1 MYGRLRKE
9 QSTPRLQL
17 VATVLLCDGRETQ
30 KVFEHMQE
38 EGLFVRLVG
47 LVGEWKERDPIMWRV
62 CLDLMYEMS
71 RIQRLRAEDFG
82 GYCHARTADAARVG
96 IDEDRIQT
104 LWTTAS

>member
-47 LVGEWKERDPIMWRV
+47 LVRERKEQDPIMWRV

-82 GYCHARTADAARVG
+82 GYCHV
-96 IDEDRIQT
+96 
-104 LWTTAS
+104 